1 MCKLPATRNRVG
13 QRFSRRGVK
22 THNGIGSID
31 HPVIA
36 VTDLDMA
43 RATYE
48 RLGFTVPPR
57 GSHIEWGTGNL
68 CIMFPHDY
76 LEMRG
81 IIDASRFTMHLDS
94 HLDNFGEG
102 LMGVAFGT
110 TDVES
115 SCGET
120 AKHGIDTGELRR
132 LTRNFEHP
140 EGWTQPSFELFAP
153 AAADIEGLMHVVVIQ
168 HLTPELIRRPDFL
181 EHPNGCIGVNSMA
194 GTIYDIERCALK
206 MQRLLGKEAVESS
219 ERGVFLR
226 IPSGQSIELLLPDI
240 FVRDYGEIEATP
252 DPETPRLG
260 AMTLCVSMLENTASF
275 FAENDV
281 AFTQPGIDV
290 IRVASDLTCGVT
302 LQFVENKAT

>member
-1 MCKLPATRNRVG
+1 MMQRLPGR
-13 QRFSRRGVK
+13 QLK
-22 THNGIGSID
+22 THNGIESID
-31 HPVIA
+31 HPVVA
-36 VTDLDMA
+36 VNDLGQA
-43 RATYE
+43 REIYE

-115 SCGET
+115 SCSET

-181 EHPNGCIGVNSMA
+181 EHANGCTSVVSMA
-194 GTIYDIERCALK
+194 GTIYDIDSCASK
-206 MQRLLGKEAVESS
+206 MQRLLGDQAVEHS
-219 ERGVFLR
+219 ERGILLR
-226 IPSGQSIELLLPDI
+226 LPSGQFIELLLPDAY
-240 FVRDYGEIEATP
+240 VDNYGVVADSP
-252 DPETPRLG
+252 NPQTPRLG
-260 AMTLCVSMLENTASF
+260 AITLCVSKLENTARF
-275 FAENDV
+275 FTDNDV
-281 AFTQPGIDV
+281 AFTQPGGQM
-290 IRVASDLTCGVT
+290 IRVVPDLTCGVT
-302 LQFVENKAT
+302 LQFIENEAT

>member
-1 MCKLPATRNRVG
+1 MKV
-13 QRFSRRGVK
+13 
-22 THNGIGSID
+22 HNGIESID

-36 VTDLDMA
+36 VTDLDLA

-68 CIMFPHDY
+68 CLMFPDDY

-81 IIDASRFTMHLDS
+81 IIDAARFTMHLDS
-94 HLDNFGEG
+94 HLERFGEG
-102 LMGVAFGT
+102 LMGVALGT
-110 TDVES
+110 ADVKT
-115 SCGET
+115 SCREAAG
-120 AKHGIDTGELRR
+120 HGIDTGELRQ

-153 AAADIEGLMHVVVIQ
+153 AADDIEGLMHVVIIQ
-168 HLTPELIRRPDFL
+168 QLTPELIRRPDFL
-181 EHPNGCIGVNSMA
+181 EHPNDCIGVNRMA

-206 MQRLLGKEAVESS
+206 MQRLLGEEAVESS

-226 IPSGQSIELLLPDI
+226 IPSGQTIELLLPE
-240 FVRDYGEIEATP
+240 VYVQNYGEIAASP

-260 AMTLCVSMLENTASF
+260 AMTLRVTDLIK
-275 FAENDV
+275 AEKLLSDNDV
-281 AFTQPGIDV
+281 AFTWTDDET
-290 IRVASDLTCGVT
+290 IRVARDRTCGVT
-302 LQFVENKAT
+302 LQFTENGPA

>member
-1 MCKLPATRNRVG
+1 MREFSATRNRFC
-13 QRFSRRGVK
+13 QRLPGRQLK
-22 THNGIGSID
+22 THNGIETID
-31 HPVIA
+31 HPVVA
-36 VTDLDMA
+36 VNDLGQA
-43 RATYE
+43 REIYE

-110 TDVES
+110 ADIAS
-115 SCGET
+115 SYRE
-120 AKHGIDTGELRR
+120 AVKHGVDAGELRR

-153 AAADIEGLMHVVVIQ
+153 AAANIEGLMHVVVIQ
-168 HLTPELIRRPDFL
+168 HMTPELIRRPDFL
-181 EHPNGCIGVNSMA
+181 EHANGCTGVVSMA
-194 GTIYDIERCALK
+194 GTIHDIDSCASK
-206 MQRLLGKEAVESS
+206 MQRLLGDQAVEHN
-219 ERGVFLR
+219 ERGILLR
-226 IPSGQSIELLLPDI
+226 LPSGQYIELLLPDAYA
-240 FVRDYGEIEATP
+240 DSYGVIADSP
-252 DPETPRLG
+252 SPETARLG
-260 AMTLCVSMLENTASF
+260 AITLCVSKLENTARF
-275 FAENDV
+275 LTDNDV
-281 AFTQPGIDV
+281 AFTQPGIDM

>member
-1 MCKLPATRNRVG
+1 MK
-13 QRFSRRGVK
+13 S
-22 THNGIGSID
+22 HNGIESID
-31 HPVIA
+31 HPVVA
-36 VTDLDMA
+36 VNDLDQA
-43 RATYE
+43 RKIYE

-110 TDVES
+110 ADVES
-115 SCGET
+115 SYREA
-120 AKHGIDTGELRR
+120 AKHGVDAGKLRR

-168 HLTPELIRRPDFL
+168 HMTPELIRRPDFL
-181 EHPNGCIGVNSMA
+181 EHANCCTGVVSMA
-194 GTIYDIERCALK
+194 GTIHDIDSCASK
-206 MQRLLGKEAVESS
+206 MRRLLGDQAVEHN
-219 ERGVFLR
+219 ELGILLR
-226 IPSGQSIELLLPDI
+226 LPSGQFIELLLPDAYA
-240 FVRDYGEIEATP
+240 DCYGFIADSP
-252 DPETPRLG
+252 SPETARLG
-260 AMTLCVSMLENTASF
+260 AITLLVSELENTARF
-275 FAENDV
+275 FTDNDV
-281 AFTQPGIDV
+281 AFTQPGIDT
-290 IRVASDLTCGVT
+290 IRVAPDLTCGVT
-302 LQFVENKAT
+302 LQFIENEVT

>member
-1 MCKLPATRNRVG
+1 MCEFPAARNRFCQG
-13 QRFSRRGVK
+13 LPGRSLK
-22 THNGIGSID
+22 TYNGIESID

-36 VTDLDMA
+36 VTDLDSA
-43 RATYE
+43 RTTYE

-76 LEMRG
+76 FEMRG

-94 HLDNFGEG
+94 HLDLYGEG

-110 TDVES
+110 ADVAS
-115 SCGET
+115 SRSEAMT
-120 AKHGIDTGELRR
+120 HGVDTGELRR

-153 AAADIEGLMHVVVIQ
+153 AAAEIEGLMHVVVIQ
-168 HLTPELIRRPDFL
+168 HLTPELIRRPEFL
-181 EHPNGCIGVNSMA
+181 EHSNGCTGVVSMA
-194 GTIYDIERCALK
+194 GTIYDMDRCASK
-206 MQRLLGKEAVESS
+206 VRRLLGNQAVECN

-226 IPSGQSIELLLPDI
+226 LPSGQGIDLLLPD
-240 FVRDYGEIEATP
+240 VYVDTYGDIVDSP

-260 AMTLCVSMLENTASF
+260 VVTLRVSKLENTAKLF
-275 FAENDV
+275 TDNNV
-281 AFTQPGIDV
+281 AFTQLDDV
-290 IRVASDLTCGVT
+290 IRVARSDTCGVT
-302 LQFVENKAT
+302 LQFVESETA